1 MTLRLK
7 SWFYLDMVLAMAV
20 LHRTYTCI
28 FLNSRLLLL
37 SMLMLTPS
45 TSLAEDTPFAAEEVF
60 LEVFIN
66 DLRKDTVLL
75 LRNEDR
81 LFAGAQDLQRWRLRL
96 PNTNPLTFYGE
107 DFYALDALLGL
118 TYRLD
123 ESTQMLTMQVP
134 PRLFEATF
142 LNGQE
147 IDFNE
152 PSAPSPGGFINY
164 SLFANHAEGLTNT
177 SGSLD
182 LNRFGSWGSARTR
195 ILGSDL
201 NEQASV
207 IRLESTWTRD
217 KPMEL
222 TRLRFGDAI
231 SGASSWG
238 GVVRFGGVQWATD
251 FSLQPGFMTS
261 PRPKISGE
269 SSLPSTVELYVDNLL
284 RMRREVPSG
293 PFTIQDLPV
302 INGQGDAQL
311 VVRDILGRE
320 QVITK
325 PFFTSSRLLKQGLQ
339 SYSYELG
346 FVRKNFGID
355 SNNYGRLMAV
365 GTHRL
370 GYTEKFTGEVHGEL
384 LGSQQSVGLGGV
396 LLSPAAGILS
406 GNLAMSNSK
415 KGVGGLLG
423 LGFQRQSGN
432 FSVGVNTQ
440 LTSQNFA
447 KLGLQSETL
456 APRHISQ
463 MVVKMATNYFGSFAV
478 NYTQQ
483 AFRDMEGYKSLSGSY
498 VREVAGLGNLS
509 ASVTRYLNA
518 EAKTVFGLNFSMNLD
533 LGKRRGANINMSA
546 KPGGNNA
553 NLQLNRRLPAGSG
566 VGYRLVS
573 GLSDTDRR
581 EAEVSLQNG
590 VGNYSLAA
598 GQSQG
603 QTAFRGSASGGVA
616 FLGGSSF
623 FSRRI
628 TDSFAVVQVP
638 GYAGV
643 GIYANNQLS
652 TRTDSKGNALLTGL
666 RSYQK
671 NLVRIEQS
679 NIPLDAQIDT
689 LQLDAVPYFRGGL
702 VLKFP
707 VKRSRGALLTVV
719 LENGGPLPAGA
730 QVEIIGENIL
740 ENELFPT
747 GMRGEVYLTGL
758 AMNNRLRVTWRE
770 QSCEFAL
777 PFPETTDPLP
787 HLETYICVGVEP

>member
-1 MTLRLK
+1 
-7 SWFYLDMVLAMAV
+7 MAV

-28 FLNSRLLLL
+28 LIYIRLLLV
-37 SMLMLTPS
+37 SMLMLNPS
-45 TSLAEDTPFAAEEVF
+45 ISLAEGTPFDIEEVF
-60 LEVFIN
+60 LDVFIN
-66 DLRKDTVLL
+66 DQRKDTVLL
-75 LRNEDR
+75 LRNEGR
-81 LFAGAQDLQRWRLRL
+81 LFAGVKDLQLWRLRL
-96 PNTNPLTFYGE
+96 PDINPLTFYGD
-107 DFYALDALLGL
+107 DFYALGALRGL
-118 TYRLD
+118 TFKLD
-123 ESTQMLTMQVP
+123 ESTQSLAMQVP
-134 PRLFEATF
+134 PRLFEATL

-147 IDFNE
+147 IDF
-152 PSAPSPGGFINY
+152 SAPSPASPGGFINY
-164 SLFANHAEGLTNT
+164 SLSANHAEGLTNST
-177 SGSLD
+177 GSLD
-182 LNRFGSWGSARTR
+182 LSGFGSWGSAQTR
-195 ILGSDL
+195 ILGLDL
-201 NEQASV
+201 NNQARA

-217 KPMEL
+217 KPMDL

-238 GVVRFGGVQWATD
+238 GAVRFGGVQWVTD

-261 PRPKISGE
+261 PRPEISGE
-269 SSLPSTVELYVDNLL
+269 SALPSTVELYVDNLL

-346 FVRKNFGID
+346 FVRRNFGID

-370 GYTEKFTGEVHGEL
+370 GFTEKFTGEVHGEL
-384 LGSQQSVGLGGV
+384 LGNQQSVGLGGV

-406 GNLAMSNSK
+406 GTLAMSNSK

-423 LGFQRQSGN
+423 LGFQHQSGN
-432 FSVGVNTQ
+432 FSVGMNTQ

-447 KLGLQSETL
+447 KLGLQSEKL

-463 MVVKMATNYFGSFAV
+463 MVVKMGANGFGSFAV

-483 AFRDMEGYKSLSGSY
+483 AFRDMEDYKSVSGSY
-498 VREVAGLGNLS
+498 FREVAGIGNLS
-509 ASVTRYLNA
+509 ASVIRYLNG

-533 LGKRRGANINMSA
+533 LGKRRSANINVSA
-546 KPGGNNA
+546 KPGRNNA

-573 GLSDTDRR
+573 GLGDTDRR
-581 EAEVSLQNG
+581 EAEVSLQNR
-590 VGNYSLAA
+590 VGSYSLAA

-628 TDSFAVVQVP
+628 TDSFALVQVP
-638 GYAGV
+638 GYADV
-643 GIYANNQLS
+643 GIYADNQLS
-652 TRTDSKGNALLTGL
+652 TRTDGKGNALLTGL

-679 NIPLDAQIDT
+679 DIPLDAQIDT
-689 LQLDAVPYFRGGL
+689 LQLDAVPYFRSGL

-719 LENGGPLPAGA
+719 LKNGEPLPAGA
-730 QVEIIGENIL
+730 QVQIIGDNIL

-758 AMNNRLRVTWRE
+758 EADNQLRVIWRE
-770 QSCEFAL
+770 QSCEFAM

-787 HLETYICVGVEP
+787 HLGTYICAGVEP

>member
-1 MTLRLK
+1 
-7 SWFYLDMVLAMAV
+7 MAV
-20 LHRTYTCI
+20 LHRSYTCI
-28 FLNSRLLLL
+28 FINLRLILV
-37 SMLMLTPS
+37 SILMLNPS
-45 TSLAEDTPFAAEEVF
+45 TSLAEGTSFDIEEVF
-60 LEVFIN
+60 LNVFIN
-66 DLRKDTVLL
+66 DQHKDIVLL
-75 LRNEDR
+75 LRKEGR
-81 LFAGAQDLQRWRLRL
+81 LFAVAQDLRRWRLHL

-107 DFYALDALLGL
+107 DFYALDALRGL
-118 TYRLD
+118 TFKLD
-123 ESTQMLTMQVP
+123 ESTQSLAMQVP
-134 PRLFEATF
+134 PRLFETTL

-147 IDFNE
+147 IDFSA
-152 PSAPSPGGFINY
+152 PSAASPGGFINY
-164 SLFANHAEGLTNT
+164 SLLANHAEGITNST
-177 SGSLD
+177 GSLD
-182 LNRFGSWGSARTR
+182 LSGFGSWGSAQTR
-195 ILGSDL
+195 ILGLDL
-201 NEQASV
+201 NNEARA

-238 GVVRFGGVQWATD
+238 GAVRFGGVQWATD
-251 FSLQPGFMTS
+251 FSLQPGFMAS
-261 PRPKISGE
+261 PRPEISGE

-320 QVITK
+320 QVITQ

-346 FVRKNFGID
+346 FVRRDFGID

-370 GYTEKFTGEVHGEL
+370 GFTEKFTGEVHGEL
-384 LGSQQSVGLGGV
+384 LGNQQSVGLAGV
-396 LLSPAAGILS
+396 FLSPLMGILS
-406 GNLAMSNSK
+406 GSLAMSNSK

-423 LGFQRQSGN
+423 FGFQHQSGN
-432 FSVGVNTQ
+432 FSVGGNTQ
-440 LTSQNFA
+440 LTSRNFA
-447 KLGLQSETL
+447 KLGMQSEKL
-456 APRHISQ
+456 APQHISQ
-463 MVVKMATNYFGSFAV
+463 MVVKMPTNDFGSFAV

-483 AFRDMEGYKSLSGSY
+483 ALRDLEEQKSVSASY
-498 VREVAGLGNLS
+498 VSEVAGIGNLS
-509 ASVTRYLNA
+509 ASLTRYLSG

-533 LGKRRGANINMSA
+533 LGKRRNANINVSA
-546 KPGGNNA
+546 KPGRNNA
-553 NLQLNRRLPAGSG
+553 NLQLNRKSPAGGG

-573 GLSDTDRR
+573 GLGDTDRR

-603 QTAFRGSASGGVA
+603 QTAFRGSATGGVA

-628 TDSFAVVQVP
+628 TDSFALVQVP
-638 GYAGV
+638 GYADV
-643 GIYANNQLS
+643 GIYADNRLS

-671 NLVRIEQS
+671 NPVRIEQS
-679 NIPLDAQIDT
+679 DIPLDAQIDT
-689 LQLDAVPYFRGGL
+689 LQLDAVPYFRSGL

-707 VKRSRGALLTVV
+707 VKRSRGALLSVV
-719 LENGGPLPAGA
+719 LENGEPLPAGA
-730 QVEIIGENIL
+730 QVVIIDKNIL

-747 GMRGEVYLTGL
+747 GMGGEVYLTGL
-758 AMNNRLRVTWRE
+758 EAENQLRVIWRE
-770 QSCEFAL
+770 QICEFAL
-777 PFPETTDPLP
+777 TFPETTEPLP
-787 HLETYICVGVEP
+787 HLGTYICVGVEP

>member
-1 MTLRLK
+1 M
-7 SWFYLDMVLAMAV
+7 
-20 LHRTYTCI
+20 
-28 FLNSRLLLL
+28 LN
-37 SMLMLTPS
+37 PS
-45 TSLAEDTPFAAEEVF
+45 TSLAEGTSFDIEEVF
-60 LEVFIN
+60 LNVFIN
-66 DLRKDTVLL
+66 DQHKDTVLL
-75 LRNEDR
+75 LRNEGR
-81 LFAGAQDLQRWRLRL
+81 LFAVAQDLRRWRLHL

-107 DFYALDALLGL
+107 DFYALDALRGL
-118 TYRLD
+118 TFKLD
-123 ESTQMLTMQVP
+123 ESTQSLAMQVP
-134 PRLFEATF
+134 PRLFETTL

-147 IDFNE
+147 IDFSA
-152 PSAPSPGGFINY
+152 PSAASPGGFINY
-164 SLFANHAEGLTNT
+164 SLLANHAEGLTNST
-177 SGSLD
+177 GSLD
-182 LNRFGSWGSARTR
+182 LSGFGSWGSAQTR
-195 ILGSDL
+195 ILGLDL
-201 NEQASV
+201 NNEARA

-238 GVVRFGGVQWATD
+238 GAVRFGGVQWATD
-251 FSLQPGFMTS
+251 FSLQPGFMAS
-261 PRPKISGE
+261 PRPEISGE

-320 QVITK
+320 QVITQ

-346 FVRKNFGID
+346 FVRRDFGID

-370 GYTEKFTGEVHGEL
+370 GFTEKFTGEVHGEL
-384 LGSQQSVGLGGV
+384 LGNQQSVGLAGV
-396 LLSPAAGILS
+396 FLSPLMGILS
-406 GNLAMSNSK
+406 GSLAMSNSK

-423 LGFQRQSGN
+423 FGFQHQSGN

-440 LTSQNFA
+440 LTSRNFA
-447 KLGLQSETL
+447 KLGMQSEKL
-456 APRHISQ
+456 APQHISQ
-463 MVVKMATNYFGSFAV
+463 MVVKMPTNDFGSFAV

-483 AFRDMEGYKSLSGSY
+483 ALRDLEEQKSVSASY
-498 VREVAGLGNLS
+498 VSEVAGIGNLS
-509 ASVTRYLNA
+509 ASLTRYLSG

-533 LGKRRGANINMSA
+533 LGKRRNANINVSA
-546 KPGGNNA
+546 KPGRNNA
-553 NLQLNRRLPAGSG
+553 NLQLNRKSPAGGG

-573 GLSDTDRR
+573 GLGDTDRR

-603 QTAFRGSASGGVA
+603 QTAFRGSATGGVA

-628 TDSFAVVQVP
+628 TDSFALVQVP
-638 GYAGV
+638 GYADV
-643 GIYANNQLS
+643 GIYADNRLS

-671 NLVRIEQS
+671 NPVRIEQS
-679 NIPLDAQIDT
+679 DIPLDAQIDT
-689 LQLDAVPYFRGGL
+689 LQLDAVPYFRSGL

-707 VKRSRGALLTVV
+707 VKRSRGALLSVV
-719 LENGGPLPAGA
+719 LENGEPLPAGA
-730 QVEIIGENIL
+730 QVVIIDKNIL

-747 GMRGEVYLTGL
+747 GMGGEVYLTGL
-758 AMNNRLRVTWRE
+758 EAENQLRVIWRE
-770 QSCEFAL
+770 QICEFAL
-777 PFPETTDPLP
+777 TFPETTDPLP
-787 HLETYICVGVEP
+787 HLGTYICIGVEP

>member
-1 MTLRLK
+1 
-7 SWFYLDMVLAMAV
+7 
-20 LHRTYTCI
+20 
-28 FLNSRLLLL
+28 
-37 SMLMLTPS
+37 
-45 TSLAEDTPFAAEEVF
+45 
-60 LEVFIN
+60 
-66 DLRKDTVLL
+66 
-75 LRNEDR
+75 
-81 LFAGAQDLQRWRLRL
+81 
-96 PNTNPLTFYGE
+96 
-107 DFYALDALLGL
+107 
-118 TYRLD
+118 
-123 ESTQMLTMQVP
+123 
-134 PRLFEATF
+134 
-142 LNGQE
+142 
-147 IDFNE
+147 
-152 PSAPSPGGFINY
+152 
-164 SLFANHAEGLTNT
+164 
-177 SGSLD
+177 
-182 LNRFGSWGSARTR
+182 
-195 ILGSDL
+195 
-201 NEQASV
+201 
-207 IRLESTWTRD
+207 
-217 KPMEL
+217 
-222 TRLRFGDAI
+222 
-231 SGASSWG
+231 
-238 GVVRFGGVQWATD
+238 
-251 FSLQPGFMTS
+251 MTS

-456 APRHISQ
+456 APRHINQ

-533 LGKRRGANINMSA
+533 LGKRRGANINISA

-643 GIYANNQLS
+643 GIYADNQLS

-689 LQLDAVPYFRGGL
+689 LQLDAVPYFRSGL

-719 LENGGPLPAGA
+719 LENGELLPAGA
-730 QVEIIGENIL
+730 QVEIINENIL
-740 ENELFPT
+740 ENELYPT
-747 GMRGEVYLTGL
+747 GMGGEVYLTEL
-758 AMNNRLRVTWRE
+758 ELENQLRVIWKE
-770 QSCEFAL
+770 QSCEFSL

-787 HLETYICVGVEP
+787 HLGTYICIGVEP

>member
-1 MTLRLK
+1 
-7 SWFYLDMVLAMAV
+7 MAV
-20 LHRTYTCI
+20 LHRSYTCI
-28 FLNSRLLLL
+28 FINLRLILV
-37 SMLMLTPS
+37 SILMLNPS
-45 TSLAEDTPFAAEEVF
+45 TSLAEGTSFDIEEVF
-60 LEVFIN
+60 LNVFIN
-66 DLRKDTVLL
+66 DQHKDIVLL
-75 LRNEDR
+75 LRKEGR
-81 LFAGAQDLQRWRLRL
+81 LFAVAQDLRRWRLHL

-107 DFYALDALLGL
+107 DFYALDALRGL
-118 TYRLD
+118 TFKLD
-123 ESTQMLTMQVP
+123 ESTQSLAMQVP
-134 PRLFEATF
+134 PRLFETTL

-147 IDFNE
+147 IDFSA
-152 PSAPSPGGFINY
+152 PSAASPGGFINY
-164 SLFANHAEGLTNT
+164 SLLANHAEGLTNST
-177 SGSLD
+177 GSLD
-182 LNRFGSWGSARTR
+182 LSGFGSWGSAQTR
-195 ILGSDL
+195 ILGLDL
-201 NEQASV
+201 NNEARA

-238 GVVRFGGVQWATD
+238 GAVRFGGVQWATD
-251 FSLQPGFMTS
+251 FSLQPGFMAS
-261 PRPKISGE
+261 PRPEISGE

-320 QVITK
+320 QVITQ

-346 FVRKNFGID
+346 FVRRDFGID

-370 GYTEKFTGEVHGEL
+370 GFTEKFTGEVHGEL
-384 LGSQQSVGLGGV
+384 LGNQQSVGLAGV
-396 LLSPAAGILS
+396 FLSPLMGILS
-406 GNLAMSNSK
+406 GSLAMSNSK

-423 LGFQRQSGN
+423 FGFQHQSGN

-440 LTSQNFA
+440 LTSRNFA
-447 KLGLQSETL
+447 KLGMQSEKL
-456 APRHISQ
+456 APQHISQ
-463 MVVKMATNYFGSFAV
+463 MVVKMPTNDFGSFAV

-483 AFRDMEGYKSLSGSY
+483 ALRDLEEQKSVSASY
-498 VREVAGLGNLS
+498 VSEVAGIGNLS
-509 ASVTRYLNA
+509 ASLTRYLSG

-533 LGKRRGANINMSA
+533 LGKRRNANINVSA
-546 KPGGNNA
+546 KPGRNNA
-553 NLQLNRRLPAGSG
+553 NLQLNRKSPAGGG

-573 GLSDTDRR
+573 GLGDTDRR

-603 QTAFRGSASGGVA
+603 QTAFRGSATGGVA

-628 TDSFAVVQVP
+628 TDSFALVQVP
-638 GYAGV
+638 GYADV
-643 GIYANNQLS
+643 GIYADNQLS

-671 NLVRIEQS
+671 NPVRIEQS
-679 NIPLDAQIDT
+679 DIPLDAQIDT
-689 LQLDAVPYFRGGL
+689 LQLDAVPYFRSGL

-707 VKRSRGALLTVV
+707 VKRSRGALLSVV
-719 LENGGPLPAGA
+719 LENGEPLPAGA
-730 QVEIIGENIL
+730 QVVIIDKNIL

-747 GMRGEVYLTGL
+747 GMGGEVYLTGL
-758 AMNNRLRVTWRE
+758 EAENQLRVIWRE
-770 QSCEFAL
+770 QICEFAL
-777 PFPETTDPLP
+777 TFPETTEPLP
-787 HLETYICVGVEP
+787 HLGTYICVGVEP

>member
-1 MTLRLK
+1 
-7 SWFYLDMVLAMAV
+7 MAV
-20 LHRTYTCI
+20 FHRIYTCI
-28 FLNSRLLLL
+28 FINVSLLLL
-37 SMLMLTPS
+37 SILMLTPS
-45 TSLAEDTPFAAEEVF
+45 KLLAQDALLATEEFF
-60 LEVFIN
+60 LDVFIN
-66 DLRKDTVLL
+66 DQRKDTILL
-75 LRNEDR
+75 LRNEGR

-107 DFYALDALLGL
+107 DFYALDALHGL
-118 TYRLD
+118 TFKFD
-123 ESTQMLTMQVP
+123 ESSQILAMQVP

-147 IDFNE
+147 INF
-152 PSAPSPGGFINY
+152 SAPSPASSGGFINY
-164 SLFANHAEGLTNT
+164 SLSANHAEGLTNST
-177 SGSLD
+177 GSLD
-182 LNRFGSWGSARTR
+182 LSGFGSWGSAHTR
-195 ILGSDL
+195 ILGVDL
-201 NEQASV
+201 NKQARA
-207 IRLESTWTRD
+207 IRLESTLIRD
-217 KPMEL
+217 KPMKL

-238 GVVRFGGVQWATD
+238 GMVRFGGVQWANN

-261 PRPKISGE
+261 PRPGISGE
-269 SSLPSTVELYVDNLL
+269 SALPSTVELYVDNLL

-293 PFTIQDLPV
+293 PFSIQDLPV
-302 INGQGDAQL
+302 LNGQGDARL

-320 QVITK
+320 QVITQ

-339 SYSYELG
+339 DYSYELG
-346 FVRKNFGID
+346 FVRRNFGID

-370 GYTEKFTGEVHGEL
+370 GLTEKFTGEVHGEL
-384 LGSQQSVGLGGV
+384 LGNQQSVGLGGV
-396 LLSPAAGILS
+396 LLSPFAGVLS
-406 GNLAMSNSK
+406 GSLAMSHNK

-423 LGFQRQSGN
+423 FGFQRQSGK
-432 FSVGVNTQ
+432 FRVGSNTQ
-440 LTSQNFA
+440 LASQNFA
-447 KLGLQSETL
+447 KLGLQAEKL
-456 APRHISQ
+456 APRYISQ
-463 MVVKMATNYFGSFAV
+463 MTVGMATENYGSFAA

-483 AFRDMEGYKSLSGSY
+483 AFRDREENKIVSGSY
-498 VREVAGLGNLS
+498 AREVGGLGNLS
-509 ASVTRYLNA
+509 ASVTRYLSG
-518 EAKTVFGLNFSMNLD
+518 EAKTVFSLNFSMLLS
-533 LGKRRGANINMSA
+533 LGNRTTTNINMSA
-546 KPGGNNA
+546 KPGRNNA
-553 NLQLNRRLPAGSG
+553 NLQLNRKLPAGGG
-566 VGYRLVS
+566 VGYRLFS
-573 GLSDTDRR
+573 GLGDSNRR

-590 VGNYSLAA
+590 VGNYTLAA

-603 QTAFRGSASGGVA
+603 QIAFQGSASGGVA

-638 GYAGV
+638 GYADV
-643 GIYANNQLS
+643 GIYADNQLS

-671 NLVRIEQS
+671 NSVRIEQS
-679 NIPLDAQIDT
+679 DIPLDVQIDT
-689 LQLDAVPYFRGGL
+689 LQLDAVPYFRSGL

-719 LENGGPLPAGA
+719 LVNGEPLPAGA
-730 QVEIIGENIL
+730 QVQIIGDNIL

-758 AMNNRLRVTWRE
+758 EADNQLRVTWKE

-777 PFPETTDPLP
+777 PFPEITDPLP
-787 HLETYICVGVEP
+787 HLGTYICTGVEP

>member
-1 MTLRLK
+1 
-7 SWFYLDMVLAMAV
+7 
-20 LHRTYTCI
+20 
-28 FLNSRLLLL
+28 
-37 SMLMLTPS
+37 
-45 TSLAEDTPFAAEEVF
+45 
-60 LEVFIN
+60 
-66 DLRKDTVLL
+66 
-75 LRNEDR
+75 
-81 LFAGAQDLQRWRLRL
+81 
-96 PNTNPLTFYGE
+96 
-107 DFYALDALLGL
+107 
-118 TYRLD
+118 
-123 ESTQMLTMQVP
+123 
-134 PRLFEATF
+134 
-142 LNGQE
+142 
-147 IDFNE
+147 
-152 PSAPSPGGFINY
+152 
-164 SLFANHAEGLTNT
+164 
-177 SGSLD
+177 
-182 LNRFGSWGSARTR
+182 
-195 ILGSDL
+195 
-201 NEQASV
+201 
-207 IRLESTWTRD
+207 
-217 KPMEL
+217 
-222 TRLRFGDAI
+222 
-231 SGASSWG
+231 
-238 GVVRFGGVQWATD
+238 
-251 FSLQPGFMTS
+251 
-261 PRPKISGE
+261 
-269 SSLPSTVELYVDNLL
+269 
-284 RMRREVPSG
+284 
-293 PFTIQDLPV
+293 
-302 INGQGDAQL
+302 
-311 VVRDILGRE
+311 
-320 QVITK
+320 
-325 PFFTSSRLLKQGLQ
+325 
-339 SYSYELG
+339 
-346 FVRKNFGID
+346 
-355 SNNYGRLMAV
+355 
-365 GTHRL
+365 
-370 GYTEKFTGEVHGEL
+370 
-384 LGSQQSVGLGGV
+384 
-396 LLSPAAGILS
+396 
-406 GNLAMSNSK
+406 
-415 KGVGGLLG
+415 
-423 LGFQRQSGN
+423 
-432 FSVGVNTQ
+432 
-440 LTSQNFA
+440 
-447 KLGLQSETL
+447 
-456 APRHISQ
+456 

-533 LGKRRGANINMSA
+533 LGKRRGANINISA

-643 GIYANNQLS
+643 GIYADNQLS

-787 HLETYICVGVEP
+787 HLGTYICVGVEP

>member
-1 MTLRLK
+1 
-7 SWFYLDMVLAMAV
+7 MAV
-20 LHRTYTCI
+20 LHRSYTCI
-28 FLNSRLLLL
+28 FINLRLILV
-37 SMLMLTPS
+37 SILMLNPS
-45 TSLAEDTPFAAEEVF
+45 TSLAEGTSFDIEEVF
-60 LEVFIN
+60 LNVFIN
-66 DLRKDTVLL
+66 DQHKDIVLL
-75 LRNEDR
+75 LRKEGR
-81 LFAGAQDLQRWRLRL
+81 LFAVAQDLRRWRLHL

-107 DFYALDALLGL
+107 DFYALDALRGL
-118 TYRLD
+118 TFKLD
-123 ESTQMLTMQVP
+123 ESTQSLAMQVP
-134 PRLFEATF
+134 PRLFETTL

-147 IDFNE
+147 IDFSA
-152 PSAPSPGGFINY
+152 PSAASPGGFINY
-164 SLFANHAEGLTNT
+164 SLLANHAEGLTNST
-177 SGSLD
+177 GSLD
-182 LNRFGSWGSARTR
+182 LSGFGSWGSAQTR
-195 ILGSDL
+195 ILGLDL
-201 NEQASV
+201 NNEARA

-238 GVVRFGGVQWATD
+238 GAVRFGGVQWATD
-251 FSLQPGFMTS
+251 FSLQPGFMAS
-261 PRPKISGE
+261 PRPEISGE

-320 QVITK
+320 QVITQ

-346 FVRKNFGID
+346 FVRRDFGID

-370 GYTEKFTGEVHGEL
+370 GFTEKFTGEVHGEL
-384 LGSQQSVGLGGV
+384 LGNQQSVGLAGV
-396 LLSPAAGILS
+396 FLSPLMGILS
-406 GNLAMSNSK
+406 GSLAMSNSK

-423 LGFQRQSGN
+423 FGFQHQSGN

-440 LTSQNFA
+440 LTSRNFA
-447 KLGLQSETL
+447 KLGMQSEKL
-456 APRHISQ
+456 APQHISQ
-463 MVVKMATNYFGSFAV
+463 MVVKMPTNDFGSFAV

-483 AFRDMEGYKSLSGSY
+483 ALRDLEEQKSVSASY
-498 VREVAGLGNLS
+498 VSEVAGIGNLS
-509 ASVTRYLNA
+509 ASLTRYLSG

-533 LGKRRGANINMSA
+533 LGKRRNANINVSA
-546 KPGGNNA
+546 KPGRNNA
-553 NLQLNRRLPAGSG
+553 NLQLNRKSPAGGG

-573 GLSDTDRR
+573 GLGDTDRR

-603 QTAFRGSASGGVA
+603 QTAFRGSATGGVA

-628 TDSFAVVQVP
+628 TDSFALVQVP
-638 GYAGV
+638 GYADV
-643 GIYANNQLS
+643 GIYADNRLS

-671 NLVRIEQS
+671 NPVRIEQS
-679 NIPLDAQIDT
+679 DIPLDAQIDT
-689 LQLDAVPYFRGGL
+689 LQLDAVPYFRSGL

-707 VKRSRGALLTVV
+707 VKRSRGALLSVV
-719 LENGGPLPAGA
+719 LENGEPLPAGA
-730 QVEIIGENIL
+730 QVVIIDKNIL

-747 GMRGEVYLTGL
+747 GMGGEVYLTGL
-758 AMNNRLRVTWRE
+758 EAENQLRVIWRE
-770 QSCEFAL
+770 QICEFAL
-777 PFPETTDPLP
+777 TFPETTEPLP
-787 HLETYICVGVEP
+787 HLGTYICVGVEP

>member
-1 MTLRLK
+1 M
-7 SWFYLDMVLAMAV
+7 
-20 LHRTYTCI
+20 
-28 FLNSRLLLL
+28 LN
-37 SMLMLTPS
+37 PS
-45 TSLAEDTPFAAEEVF
+45 TSLAEGTSFDIEEVF
-60 LEVFIN
+60 LNVFIN
-66 DLRKDTVLL
+66 DQHKDTVLL
-75 LRNEDR
+75 LRNEGR
-81 LFAGAQDLQRWRLRL
+81 LFAVAQDLRRWRLHL

-107 DFYALDALLGL
+107 DFYALDALRGL
-118 TYRLD
+118 TFKLD
-123 ESTQMLTMQVP
+123 ESTQSLAMQVP
-134 PRLFEATF
+134 PRLFETTL

-147 IDFNE
+147 IDFSA
-152 PSAPSPGGFINY
+152 PSAASPGGFINY
-164 SLFANHAEGLTNT
+164 SLLANHAEGLTNST
-177 SGSLD
+177 GSLD
-182 LNRFGSWGSARTR
+182 LSGFGSWGSAQTR
-195 ILGSDL
+195 ILGLDL
-201 NEQASV
+201 NNEARA

-238 GVVRFGGVQWATD
+238 GAVRFGGVQWATD
-251 FSLQPGFMTS
+251 FSLQPGFMAS
-261 PRPKISGE
+261 PRPEISGE

-320 QVITK
+320 QVITQ

-346 FVRKNFGID
+346 FVRRDFGID

-370 GYTEKFTGEVHGEL
+370 GFTEKFTGEVHGEL
-384 LGSQQSVGLGGV
+384 LGNQQSVGLAGV
-396 LLSPAAGILS
+396 FLSPLMGILS
-406 GNLAMSNSK
+406 GSLAMSNSK

-423 LGFQRQSGN
+423 FGFQHQSGN

-440 LTSQNFA
+440 LTSRNFA
-447 KLGLQSETL
+447 KLGMQSEKL
-456 APRHISQ
+456 APQHISQ
-463 MVVKMATNYFGSFAV
+463 MVVKMATNDFGSFAV

-483 AFRDMEGYKSLSGSY
+483 ALRDLEEQKSVSASY
-498 VREVAGLGNLS
+498 VSEVAGIGNLS
-509 ASVTRYLNA
+509 ASLTRYLSG

-533 LGKRRGANINMSA
+533 LGKRRNANINVSA
-546 KPGGNNA
+546 KPGRNNA
-553 NLQLNRRLPAGSG
+553 NLQLNRKSPAGGG

-573 GLSDTDRR
+573 GLGDTDRR

-603 QTAFRGSASGGVA
+603 QTAFRGSATGGVA

-628 TDSFAVVQVP
+628 TDSFALVQVP
-638 GYAGV
+638 GYADV
-643 GIYANNQLS
+643 GIYADNRLS

-671 NLVRIEQS
+671 NPVRIEQS
-679 NIPLDAQIDT
+679 DIPLDAQIDT
-689 LQLDAVPYFRGGL
+689 LQLDAVPYFRSGL

-707 VKRSRGALLTVV
+707 VKRSRGALLSVV
-719 LENGGPLPAGA
+719 LENGEPLPAGA
-730 QVEIIGENIL
+730 QVVIIDKNIL

-747 GMRGEVYLTGL
+747 GMGGEVYLTGL
-758 AMNNRLRVTWRE
+758 EAENQLRVIWRE
-770 QSCEFAL
+770 QICEFAL
-777 PFPETTDPLP
+777 TFPETTEPLP
-787 HLETYICVGVEP
+787 HLGTYICVGVEP

>member
-1 MTLRLK
+1 
-7 SWFYLDMVLAMAV
+7 MAV
-20 LHRTYTCI
+20 LHRSYTCI
-28 FLNSRLLLL
+28 FINLRLILV
-37 SMLMLTPS
+37 SILMLNPS
-45 TSLAEDTPFAAEEVF
+45 TSLAEGTSFDIEEVF
-60 LEVFIN
+60 LNVFIN
-66 DLRKDTVLL
+66 DQHKDIVLL
-75 LRNEDR
+75 LRKEGR
-81 LFAGAQDLQRWRLRL
+81 LFAVAQDLRRWRLHL

-107 DFYALDALLGL
+107 DFYALDALRGL
-118 TYRLD
+118 TFKLD
-123 ESTQMLTMQVP
+123 ESTQSLAMQVP
-134 PRLFEATF
+134 PRLFETTL

-147 IDFNE
+147 IDFSA
-152 PSAPSPGGFINY
+152 PSAASPGGFINY
-164 SLFANHAEGLTNT
+164 SLLANHAEGLTNST
-177 SGSLD
+177 GSLD
-182 LNRFGSWGSARTR
+182 LSGFGSWGSAQTR
-195 ILGSDL
+195 ILGLDL
-201 NEQASV
+201 NNEARA

-238 GVVRFGGVQWATD
+238 GAVRFGGVQWATD
-251 FSLQPGFMTS
+251 FSLQPGFMAS
-261 PRPKISGE
+261 PRPEISGE

-320 QVITK
+320 QVITQ

-346 FVRKNFGID
+346 FVRRNFGID

-370 GYTEKFTGEVHGEL
+370 GFTEKFTGEVHGEL
-384 LGSQQSVGLGGV
+384 LGNQQSVGLAGV
-396 LLSPAAGILS
+396 FLSPLMGILS
-406 GNLAMSNSK
+406 GSLAMSNSK

-423 LGFQRQSGN
+423 FGFQHQSGN

-440 LTSQNFA
+440 LTSRNFA
-447 KLGLQSETL
+447 KLGMQSEKL
-456 APRHISQ
+456 APQHISQ
-463 MVVKMATNYFGSFAV
+463 MVVKMPTNDFGSFAV

-483 AFRDMEGYKSLSGSY
+483 ALRDLEEQKSVSASY
-498 VREVAGLGNLS
+498 VSEVAGIGNLS
-509 ASVTRYLNA
+509 ASLTRYLSG

-533 LGKRRGANINMSA
+533 LGKRRNANINVSA
-546 KPGGNNA
+546 KPGRNNA
-553 NLQLNRRLPAGSG
+553 NLQLNRKSPAGGG

-573 GLSDTDRR
+573 GLGDTDRR

-590 VGNYSLAA
+590 FGNYSLAA

-628 TDSFAVVQVP
+628 TDSFALVQVP
-638 GYAGV
+638 GYADV
-643 GIYANNQLS
+643 GIYADNRLS

-671 NLVRIEQS
+671 NPVRIEQS
-679 NIPLDAQIDT
+679 DIPLDAQIDT
-689 LQLDAVPYFRGGL
+689 LQLDAVPYFRSGL

-707 VKRSRGALLTVV
+707 VKRSRGALLSVV
-719 LENGGPLPAGA
+719 LENGEPLPAGA
-730 QVEIIGENIL
+730 QVVIIDKNIL

-747 GMRGEVYLTGL
+747 GMGGEVYLTGL
-758 AMNNRLRVTWRE
+758 EAENQLRVIWRE
-770 QSCEFAL
+770 QICEFAL
-777 PFPETTDPLP
+777 TFPETTEPLP
-787 HLETYICVGVEP
+787 HLGTYICVGVEP

>member
-1 MTLRLK
+1 
-7 SWFYLDMVLAMAV
+7 MAV
-20 LHRTYTCI
+20 LHKTYTCI
-28 FLNSRLLLL
+28 LINIRLLLV
-37 SMLMLTPS
+37 SMLMLNPS
-45 TSLAEDTPFAAEEVF
+45 ISLAEGTPFDIEEVF
-60 LEVFIN
+60 LDVFIN
-66 DLRKDTVLL
+66 DQRKDTVLL
-75 LRNEDR
+75 LRNEGR
-81 LFAGAQDLQRWRLRL
+81 LFAGVKDLQLWRLRL
-96 PNTNPLTFYGE
+96 PDINPLTFYGD
-107 DFYALDALLGL
+107 DFYALDALRGL
-118 TYRLD
+118 TFKLD
-123 ESTQMLTMQVP
+123 ESTQSLAMQVP
-134 PRLFEATF
+134 PRLFEATL

-147 IDFNE
+147 IDF
-152 PSAPSPGGFINY
+152 SAPSPASPGGFINY
-164 SLFANHAEGLTNT
+164 SLSANHAEGLTNST
-177 SGSLD
+177 GSLD
-182 LNRFGSWGSARTR
+182 LSGFGSWGSAQTR
-195 ILGSDL
+195 ILGLDL
-201 NEQASV
+201 NNQARA

-238 GVVRFGGVQWATD
+238 GVVRFGGIQWVTD

-261 PRPKISGE
+261 PRPEISGE
-269 SSLPSTVELYVDNLL
+269 SALPSTVELYVDNLL

-346 FVRKNFGID
+346 FVRRNFGID

-370 GYTEKFTGEVHGEL
+370 GFTEKFTGEVHGEL
-384 LGSQQSVGLGGV
+384 LGNQQSVGLGGV

-406 GNLAMSNSK
+406 GTLAMSNSK

-423 LGFQRQSGN
+423 LGFQHHSGN
-432 FSVGVNTQ
+432 FSVGMNTQ

-447 KLGLQSETL
+447 KLGLQSEKL

-463 MVVKMATNYFGSFAV
+463 MVVKMGANGFGSFAV

-483 AFRDMEGYKSLSGSY
+483 AFRDMEDYKSVSGSY
-498 VREVAGLGNLS
+498 VREVVGIGNLS
-509 ASVTRYLNA
+509 ASVIRYLSG

-533 LGKRRGANINMSA
+533 LGKRRSANINVSA
-546 KPGGNNA
+546 KPGRNNA
-553 NLQLNRRLPAGSG
+553 NLQLNRRFPAGSG

-573 GLSDTDRR
+573 GLGDTDRR
-581 EAEVSLQNG
+581 EAEVSLQNR
-590 VGNYSLAA
+590 VGSYSLAA

-628 TDSFAVVQVP
+628 TDSFALVQVP
-638 GYAGV
+638 GYADV
-643 GIYANNQLS
+643 GIYVDNQLS

-679 NIPLDAQIDT
+679 DIPLDAQIDT
-689 LQLDAVPYFRGGL
+689 LQLDAVPYFRSGL

-719 LENGGPLPAGA
+719 LVNGEPLPAGA
-730 QVEIIGENIL
+730 QVQIIGDNIL

-758 AMNNRLRVTWRE
+758 ETDNQLRVTWKE

-787 HLETYICVGVEP
+787 HLGTYICVGVEP

>member
-1 MTLRLK
+1 
-7 SWFYLDMVLAMAV
+7 MAV
-20 LHRTYTCI
+20 LHKTYTCI
-28 FLNSRLLLL
+28 LINIRLLLV
-37 SMLMLTPS
+37 SMLMLNPS
-45 TSLAEDTPFAAEEVF
+45 ISLAEGTPFDIEEVF
-60 LEVFIN
+60 LDVFIN
-66 DLRKDTVLL
+66 DQRKDTVLL
-75 LRNEDR
+75 LRNEGR
-81 LFAGAQDLQRWRLRL
+81 LFAGAKDLQLWRLRL
-96 PNTNPLTFYGE
+96 PDINPLTFYGD
-107 DFYALDALLGL
+107 DFYALDALRGL
-118 TYRLD
+118 RFKLD
-123 ESTQMLTMQVP
+123 ESTQSLAMQVP
-134 PRLFEATF
+134 PRLFEATL

-147 IDFNE
+147 IDF
-152 PSAPSPGGFINY
+152 SAPSPASPGGFINY
-164 SLFANHAEGLTNT
+164 SLSANHAEGLTNST
-177 SGSLD
+177 GSLD
-182 LNRFGSWGSARTR
+182 LSGFGSWGSAQTR
-195 ILGSDL
+195 ILGLDL
-201 NEQASV
+201 NNQARA

-238 GVVRFGGVQWATD
+238 GVVRFGGIQWVTD

-261 PRPKISGE
+261 PRPEISGE
-269 SSLPSTVELYVDNLL
+269 SALPSTVELYVDNLL

-346 FVRKNFGID
+346 FVRRNFGID

-370 GYTEKFTGEVHGEL
+370 GFTEKFTGEVHGEL
-384 LGSQQSVGLGGV
+384 LGNQQSVGLGGV

-406 GNLAMSNSK
+406 GTLAMSNSK

-423 LGFQRQSGN
+423 LGFQHQSGN
-432 FSVGVNTQ
+432 FSVGMNTQ

-447 KLGLQSETL
+447 KLGLQSEKL

-463 MVVKMATNYFGSFAV
+463 MVVKMGTNDFGSFAV

-483 AFRDMEGYKSLSGSY
+483 AFRDMEDYKSVSGSY
-498 VREVAGLGNLS
+498 FREVAGIGNLS
-509 ASVTRYLNA
+509 AFVIRYLNG

-533 LGKRRGANINMSA
+533 LGKRRSANINVSA
-546 KPGGNNA
+546 KPGRNNA

-573 GLSDTDRR
+573 GLGDTDRR
-581 EAEVSLQNG
+581 EAEVSLQNR
-590 VGNYSLAA
+590 VGSYSLAA

-628 TDSFAVVQVP
+628 TDSFALVQVP
-638 GYAGV
+638 GYADV
-643 GIYANNQLS
+643 GIYADNQLS
-652 TRTDSKGNALLTGL
+652 TRTDGKGNALLTGL

-679 NIPLDAQIDT
+679 DIPLDAQIDT
-689 LQLDAVPYFRGGL
+689 LQLDAVPYFRSGL

-719 LENGGPLPAGA
+719 LENGEPLPAGA
-730 QVEIIGENIL
+730 QVQIIGDNIL

-758 AMNNRLRVTWRE
+758 ETDNQLRVTWKE

-787 HLETYICVGVEP
+787 HLGTYICVGVEP

>member
-1 MTLRLK
+1 
-7 SWFYLDMVLAMAV
+7 MAV
-20 LHRTYTCI
+20 LHRSYTCI
-28 FLNSRLLLL
+28 FINLRLILV
-37 SMLMLTPS
+37 SILMLNPS
-45 TSLAEDTPFAAEEVF
+45 TSLAEGTSFDIEEVF
-60 LEVFIN
+60 LNVFIN
-66 DLRKDTVLL
+66 DQHKDIVLL
-75 LRNEDR
+75 LRKEGR
-81 LFAGAQDLQRWRLRL
+81 LFAVAQDLRRWRLHL

-107 DFYALDALLGL
+107 DFYALDALRGL
-118 TYRLD
+118 TFKLD
-123 ESTQMLTMQVP
+123 ESTQSLAMQVP
-134 PRLFEATF
+134 PRLFETTL

-147 IDFNE
+147 IDFSA
-152 PSAPSPGGFINY
+152 PSAASPGGFINY
-164 SLFANHAEGLTNT
+164 SLLANHAEGLTNST
-177 SGSLD
+177 GSLD
-182 LNRFGSWGSARTR
+182 LSGFGSWGSAQTR
-195 ILGSDL
+195 ILGLDL
-201 NEQASV
+201 NNEARA

-238 GVVRFGGVQWATD
+238 GAVRFGGVQWATD
-251 FSLQPGFMTS
+251 FSLQPGFMAS
-261 PRPKISGE
+261 PRPEISGE

-320 QVITK
+320 QVITQ

-346 FVRKNFGID
+346 FVRRDFGID

-370 GYTEKFTGEVHGEL
+370 GFTEKFTGEVHGEL
-384 LGSQQSVGLGGV
+384 LGNQQSVGLAGV
-396 LLSPAAGILS
+396 FLSPLMGILS
-406 GNLAMSNSK
+406 GSLAMSNSK

-423 LGFQRQSGN
+423 FGFQHQSGN

-440 LTSQNFA
+440 LTSRNFA
-447 KLGLQSETL
+447 KLGMQSEKL
-456 APRHISQ
+456 APQHISQ
-463 MVVKMATNYFGSFAV
+463 MVVKMPTNDFGSFAV

-483 AFRDMEGYKSLSGSY
+483 ALRDLEEQKSVSASY
-498 VREVAGLGNLS
+498 VSEVAGIGNLS
-509 ASVTRYLNA
+509 ASLTRYLSG

-533 LGKRRGANINMSA
+533 LGKRRNANINVSA
-546 KPGGNNA
+546 KPGRNNA
-553 NLQLNRRLPAGSG
+553 NLQLNRKSPAGGG

-573 GLSDTDRR
+573 GLGDTDRR

-603 QTAFRGSASGGVA
+603 QTAFRGSATGGVA

-628 TDSFAVVQVP
+628 TDSFALVQVP
-638 GYAGV
+638 GYADV
-643 GIYANNQLS
+643 GIYADNRLS

-671 NLVRIEQS
+671 NPVRIEQS
-679 NIPLDAQIDT
+679 DIPLDAQIDT
-689 LQLDAVPYFRGGL
+689 LQLDAVPYFRSGL

-707 VKRSRGALLTVV
+707 VKRSRGALLSVV
-719 LENGGPLPAGA
+719 LENGEPLPAGA
-730 QVEIIGENIL
+730 QVVIIDKNIL

-747 GMRGEVYLTGL
+747 GMGGEVYLTGL
-758 AMNNRLRVTWRE
+758 EAKNQLRVTWKG

-777 PFPETTDPLP
+777 PFPDTTDPLP
-787 HLETYICVGVEP
+787 HLGTYICIGVEP

>member
-1 MTLRLK
+1 M
-7 SWFYLDMVLAMAV
+7 
-20 LHRTYTCI
+20 
-28 FLNSRLLLL
+28 LN
-37 SMLMLTPS
+37 PS
-45 TSLAEDTPFAAEEVF
+45 TSLAEGTSFDIEEVF
-60 LEVFIN
+60 LNVFIN
-66 DLRKDTVLL
+66 DQHKDIVLL
-75 LRNEDR
+75 LRKEGR
-81 LFAGAQDLQRWRLRL
+81 LFAVAQDLRRWRLHL

-107 DFYALDALLGL
+107 DFYALDALRGL
-118 TYRLD
+118 TFKLD
-123 ESTQMLTMQVP
+123 ESTQSLAMQVP
-134 PRLFEATF
+134 PRLFETTL

-147 IDFNE
+147 IDFSA
-152 PSAPSPGGFINY
+152 PSAASPGGFINY
-164 SLFANHAEGLTNT
+164 SLLANHAEGLTNST
-177 SGSLD
+177 GSLD
-182 LNRFGSWGSARTR
+182 LSGFGSWGSAQTR
-195 ILGSDL
+195 ILGLDL
-201 NEQASV
+201 NNEARA

-238 GVVRFGGVQWATD
+238 GAVRFGGVQWATD
-251 FSLQPGFMTS
+251 FSLQPGFMAS
-261 PRPKISGE
+261 PRPEISGE

-320 QVITK
+320 QVITQ

-346 FVRKNFGID
+346 FVRRDFGID

-370 GYTEKFTGEVHGEL
+370 GFTEKFTGEVHGEL
-384 LGSQQSVGLGGV
+384 LGNQQSVGLAGV
-396 LLSPAAGILS
+396 FLSPLMGILS
-406 GNLAMSNSK
+406 GSLAMSNSK

-423 LGFQRQSGN
+423 FGFQHQSGN

-440 LTSQNFA
+440 LTSRNFA
-447 KLGLQSETL
+447 KLGMQSEKL
-456 APRHISQ
+456 APQHISQ
-463 MVVKMATNYFGSFAV
+463 MVVKMPTNDFGSFAV

-483 AFRDMEGYKSLSGSY
+483 ALRDLEEQKSVSASY
-498 VREVAGLGNLS
+498 VSEVAGIGNLS
-509 ASVTRYLNA
+509 ASLTRYLSG

-533 LGKRRGANINMSA
+533 LGKRRNANINVSA
-546 KPGGNNA
+546 KPGRNNA
-553 NLQLNRRLPAGSG
+553 NLQLNRKSPAGGG

-573 GLSDTDRR
+573 GLGDTDRR

-603 QTAFRGSASGGVA
+603 QTAFRGSATGGVA

-628 TDSFAVVQVP
+628 TDSFALVQVP
-638 GYAGV
+638 GYADV
-643 GIYANNQLS
+643 GIYADNRLS

-671 NLVRIEQS
+671 NPVRIEQS
-679 NIPLDAQIDT
+679 DIPLDAQIDT
-689 LQLDAVPYFRGGL
+689 LQLDAVPYFRSGL

-707 VKRSRGALLTVV
+707 VKRSRGALLSVV
-719 LENGGPLPAGA
+719 LENGEPLPAGA
-730 QVEIIGENIL
+730 QVVIIDKNIL

-747 GMRGEVYLTGL
+747 GMGGEVYLTGL
-758 AMNNRLRVTWRE
+758 EAENQLRVIWRE

-777 PFPETTDPLP
+777 TFPETTDPLP
-787 HLETYICVGVEP
+787 HLGTYICVGVEP

>member
-1 MTLRLK
+1 
-7 SWFYLDMVLAMAV
+7 MAV
-20 LHRTYTCI
+20 LYRTYTFI
-28 FLNSRLLLL
+28 FINVRLLLL
-37 SMLMLTPS
+37 SMLMLYPS
-45 TSLAEDTPFAAEEVF
+45 TMFAEDAPLATEEIF
-60 LEVFIN
+60 LDVFIN
-66 DLRKDTVLL
+66 DQRKETVLL

-147 IDFNE
+147 IDF
-152 PSAPSPGGFINY
+152 SAPSPASPGGFINY
-164 SLFANHAEGLTNT
+164 SISANHTQGLTNST
-177 SGSLD
+177 GSLD
-182 LNRFGSWGSARTR
+182 LGRFGSWGSAHTR
-195 ILGSDL
+195 ILGLDL
-201 NEQASV
+201 NKQASA

-217 KPMEL
+217 KPMQL

-238 GVVRFGGVQWATD
+238 GMVRFGGVQWATN
-251 FSLQPGFMTS
+251 FSLQPSFMTS
-261 PRPKISGE
+261 PRPGISGE
-269 SSLPSTVELYVDNLL
+269 SALPSTVELYVDNLL

-293 PFTIQDLPV
+293 PFSIQDLPV
-302 INGQGDAQL
+302 LNGQGDARL

-320 QVITK
+320 QVITQ

-339 SYSYELG
+339 NYSYELG
-346 FVRKNFGID
+346 FVRRNFGID

-370 GYTEKFTGEVHGEL
+370 GLTEKFTGEVHGEL
-384 LGSQQSVGLGGV
+384 LGNQQSVGLGGV
-396 LLSPAAGILS
+396 LLSPFAGVLS
-406 GNLAMSNSK
+406 GSLATSHNK

-423 LGFQRQSGN
+423 FGFQRQRGN
-432 FSVGVNTQ
+432 FRVGANTQ
-440 LTSQNFA
+440 LASQNFA
-447 KLGLQSETL
+447 KLGLQPEKL

-463 MVVKMATNYFGSFAV
+463 MTVGMATKNYGSFAA

-483 AFRDMEGYKSLSGSY
+483 AFRDREENKIVSGSY
-498 VREVAGLGNLS
+498 AREVGGLGNLS
-509 ASVTRYLNA
+509 ASVTRYLSG
-518 EAKTVFGLNFSMNLD
+518 EAKTVFSLNFSMLLS
-533 LGKRRGANINMSA
+533 LGNRTTTNINMSA
-546 KPGGNNA
+546 KPGRNNA
-553 NLQLNRRLPAGSG
+553 NLQLNRRMPAGGG
-566 VGYRLVS
+566 VGYRLAS
-573 GLSDTDRR
+573 ELGDSDRR

-590 VGNYSLAA
+590 VGNYTLAA

-603 QTAFRGSASGGVA
+603 QIAFQGSASGGVA

-638 GYAGV
+638 GYSGV
-643 GIYANNQLS
+643 GIYADNQLS
-652 TRTDSKGNALLTGL
+652 TRTDAKGNALLTGL

-671 NLVRIEQS
+671 NSVRIEQS
-679 NIPLDAQIDT
+679 DIPFDAQIDAVE
-689 LQLDAVPYFRGGL
+689 LDAVPYFRSGL

-719 LENGGPLPAGA
+719 LENGEPLPAGA
-730 QVEIIGENIL
+730 QVQIIGDNIL

-777 PFPETTDPLP
+777 PFPETTDPQP
-787 HLETYICVGVEP
+787 HLGTYTCTGVEP

>member
-1 MTLRLK
+1 
-7 SWFYLDMVLAMAV
+7 MAV
-20 LHRTYTCI
+20 LHKTYTCI
-28 FLNSRLLLL
+28 FINVRLFLV
-37 SMLMLTPS
+37 SMLMLNPPAL
-45 TSLAEDTPFAAEEVF
+45 LAEGTSFDIEEVF
-60 LEVFIN
+60 LDVFIN
-66 DLRKDTVLL
+66 DQRKDIVLL
-75 LRNEDR
+75 LRKEDR
-81 LFAGAQDLQRWRLRL
+81 LFAAGQDLRRWRLRL
-96 PNTNPLTFYGE
+96 PDINPLTFYGE
-107 DFYALDALLGL
+107 DFYALDALAGL
-118 TYRLD
+118 TSKLD
-123 ESTQMLTMQVP
+123 ESTQILAMQVP

-147 IDFNE
+147 IDFSA
-152 PSAPSPGGFINY
+152 PSAASPGGFINY
-164 SLFANHAEGLTNT
+164 SLSTNHAEGLTNST
-177 SGSLD
+177 GSLD
-182 LNRFGSWGSARTR
+182 LSGFGSWGSAQTR
-195 ILGSDL
+195 ILGLDL
-201 NEQASV
+201 NKQARA

-217 KPMEL
+217 KPMQL
-222 TRLRFGDAI
+222 TRLLFGDAI

-238 GVVRFGGVQWATD
+238 SAVRFGGVQWATD

-261 PRPKISGE
+261 PRPEISGE
-269 SSLPSTVELYVDNLL
+269 SALPSTVELYVDNLL

-293 PFTIQDLPV
+293 PFIIQDLPV

-320 QVITK
+320 QVITQ

-346 FVRKNFGID
+346 LVRRNFGID

-370 GYTEKFTGEVHGEL
+370 GFSEKFTGEVHVEL
-384 LGSQQSVGLGGV
+384 LGNQQSVGLGGV
-396 LLSPAAGILS
+396 FLSPVVGILS
-406 GNLAMSNSK
+406 GSLAMSKSK

-423 LGFQRQSGN
+423 LGFQHQSGN

-440 LTSQNFA
+440 LASQNFA
-447 KLGLQSETL
+447 KLGLQSEKL

-463 MVVKMATNYFGSFAV
+463 MVVKMAKNNFGSFAV

-483 AFRDMEGYKSLSGSY
+483 ALRNLEENKSVSAGYVK
-498 VREVAGLGNLS
+498 EVAGIGNLS
-509 ASVTRYLNA
+509 ASLTRYLSG

-533 LGKRRGANINMSA
+533 LGKRRSANINISA
-546 KPGGNNA
+546 KPGRNNA
-553 NLQLNRRLPAGSG
+553 NLQLKRRLPAGSG

-573 GLSDTDRR
+573 GLGDSDRR

-638 GYAGV
+638 GYSGV
-643 GIYANNQLS
+643 GIYADNQLS
-652 TRTDSKGNALLTGL
+652 IRTDAKGNALLTGL

-671 NLVRIEQS
+671 NSVRIEQS
-679 NIPLDAQIDT
+679 DIPLDSQIDT
-689 LQLDAVPYFRGGL
+689 LQLDAVPYFRSGL
-702 VLKFP
+702 LLKFP
-707 VKRSRGALLTVV
+707 VKQSRGALLSVD
-719 LENGGPLPAGA
+719 LENGEPLPAGA
-730 QVEIIGENIL
+730 QVEIIGENTL

-758 AMNNRLRVTWRE
+758 EAENRLRATWRE

-787 HLETYICVGVEP
+787 HLGTYICVGVEP

>member
-1 MTLRLK
+1 
-7 SWFYLDMVLAMAV
+7 MAV
-20 LHRTYTCI
+20 LHRSYTCI
-28 FLNSRLLLL
+28 FINLRLILV
-37 SMLMLTPS
+37 SILMLNPS
-45 TSLAEDTPFAAEEVF
+45 TSLAEGTSFDIEEVF
-60 LEVFIN
+60 LNVFIN
-66 DLRKDTVLL
+66 DQHKDIVLL
-75 LRNEDR
+75 LRKEGR
-81 LFAGAQDLQRWRLRL
+81 LFAVAQDLRRWRLHL

-107 DFYALDALLGL
+107 DFYALDALRGL
-118 TYRLD
+118 TFKLD
-123 ESTQMLTMQVP
+123 ESTQSLAMQVP
-134 PRLFEATF
+134 PRLFETTL

-147 IDFNE
+147 IDFSA
-152 PSAPSPGGFINY
+152 PSAASPGGFINY
-164 SLFANHAEGLTNT
+164 SLLANHAEGLTNST
-177 SGSLD
+177 GSLD
-182 LNRFGSWGSARTR
+182 LSGFGSWGSAQTR
-195 ILGSDL
+195 ILGLDL
-201 NEQASV
+201 NNEARA

-238 GVVRFGGVQWATD
+238 GAVRFGGVQWATD
-251 FSLQPGFMTS
+251 FSLQPGFVTS
-261 PRPKISGE
+261 PRPEISGE
-269 SSLPSTVELYVDNLL
+269 SALPSTVELYVDNLL

-320 QVITK
+320 QVITQ

-346 FVRKNFGID
+346 FVRRDFGID

-370 GYTEKFTGEVHGEL
+370 GFTEKFTGEVHGEL
-384 LGSQQSVGLGGV
+384 LGNQQSVGLAGV
-396 LLSPAAGILS
+396 FLSPLMGILS
-406 GNLAMSNSK
+406 GSLAMSNSK

-423 LGFQRQSGN
+423 LGFQHQSGN

-440 LTSQNFA
+440 LTSRNFA
-447 KLGLQSETL
+447 KLGMQSEKL
-456 APRHISQ
+456 APQHISQ
-463 MVVKMATNYFGSFAV
+463 MVVKMPTNDFGSFAV

-483 AFRDMEGYKSLSGSY
+483 ALRDLEEQKSVSASY
-498 VREVAGLGNLS
+498 VSEVAGIGNLS
-509 ASVTRYLNA
+509 ASLTRYLSG

-533 LGKRRGANINMSA
+533 LGKRRNANINVSA
-546 KPGGNNA
+546 KPGRNNA
-553 NLQLNRRLPAGSG
+553 NLQLNRKSPAGGG

-573 GLSDTDRR
+573 GLGDTDRR

-603 QTAFRGSASGGVA
+603 QTAFRGSATGGVA

-628 TDSFAVVQVP
+628 TDSFALVQVP
-638 GYAGV
+638 GYADV
-643 GIYANNQLS
+643 GIYADNQLS
-652 TRTDSKGNALLTGL
+652 TRTDGKGNALLTGL

-671 NLVRIEQS
+671 NSVRIEQS
-679 NIPLDAQIDT
+679 DIPLDAQIDT
-689 LQLDAVPYFRGGL
+689 LQLDAVPYFRSGL

-707 VKRSRGALLTVV
+707 VKRSRGALLSVV
-719 LENGGPLPAGA
+719 LENGEPLPAGA
-730 QVEIIGENIL
+730 QVVIIDKNIL

-747 GMRGEVYLTGL
+747 GMGGEVYLTGL
-758 AMNNRLRVTWRE
+758 EAENQLRVIWRE
-770 QSCEFAL
+770 QSCEFTLA
-777 PFPETTDPLP
+777 FPETTDPLP
-787 HLETYICVGVEP
+787 HLGTYICIGVEP

>member
-1 MTLRLK
+1 
-7 SWFYLDMVLAMAV
+7 MAV
-20 LHRTYTCI
+20 LHRSYTCI
-28 FLNSRLLLL
+28 FINLRLILV
-37 SMLMLTPS
+37 SILMLNPS
-45 TSLAEDTPFAAEEVF
+45 TSLAEGTSFDIEEVF
-60 LEVFIN
+60 LDVFIN
-66 DLRKDTVLL
+66 DQHKDTVLL
-75 LRNEDR
+75 LRNEGR
-81 LFAGAQDLQRWRLRL
+81 LFAVAQDLRRWRLHL

-107 DFYALDALLGL
+107 DFYALDALRGL
-118 TYRLD
+118 TFKLD
-123 ESTQMLTMQVP
+123 ESTQSLAMQVP
-134 PRLFEATF
+134 PRLFETTL

-147 IDFNE
+147 IDFSA
-152 PSAPSPGGFINY
+152 PSAASPGGFINY
-164 SLFANHAEGLTNT
+164 SLLANHAEGLTNST
-177 SGSLD
+177 GSLD
-182 LNRFGSWGSARTR
+182 LSGFGSWGSAQTR
-195 ILGSDL
+195 ILGLDL
-201 NEQASV
+201 NNEARA

-238 GVVRFGGVQWATD
+238 GAVRFGGVQWATD
-251 FSLQPGFMTS
+251 FSLQPGFMAS
-261 PRPKISGE
+261 PRPEISGE

-320 QVITK
+320 QVITQ
-325 PFFTSSRLLKQGLQ
+325 PFFTNSRLLKQGLQ
-339 SYSYELG
+339 DYSYELG
-346 FVRKNFGID
+346 FVRRNFGTD
-355 SNNYGRLMAV
+355 SNNYGRFMAV

-370 GYTEKFTGEVHGEL
+370 GFTEKFTGEVHGEL

-406 GNLAMSNSK
+406 GTLAMSNSK

-423 LGFQRQSGN
+423 LGFQHQSGN
-432 FSVGVNTQ
+432 FSVGMNTQ

-447 KLGLQSETL
+447 KLGPQSEKL
-456 APRHISQ
+456 APQHISQ
-463 MVVKMATNYFGSFAV
+463 MVVKMATNDFGSFAL

-483 AFRDMEGYKSLSGSY
+483 AFRDMENYKSVSGSY
-498 VREVAGLGNLS
+498 VREVVGIGNLS
-509 ASVTRYLNA
+509 ASVTRYLSG

-533 LGKRRGANINMSA
+533 LGKRRNANINVSA
-546 KPGGNNA
+546 KPGRNNA

-573 GLSDTDRR
+573 GLGDTDRR
-581 EAEVSLQNG
+581 EAEVSLQNR
-590 VGNYSLAA
+590 VGSYSLAA

-628 TDSFAVVQVP
+628 TDSFALVQVP
-638 GYAGV
+638 GYADV
-643 GIYANNQLS
+643 GIYADNRLS

-671 NLVRIEQS
+671 NPVRIEQS
-679 NIPLDAQIDT
+679 DIPLDAQIDT
-689 LQLDAVPYFRGGL
+689 LQLEAVPYFRSGL

-707 VKRSRGALLTVV
+707 VKRSRGALFSVV
-719 LENGGPLPAGA
+719 LENGEPLPAGA
-730 QVEIIGENIL
+730 QVVIIDKNIL

-747 GMRGEVYLTGL
+747 GMGGEVYLTGL
-758 AMNNRLRVTWRE
+758 EAENQLRVIWRE
-770 QSCEFAL
+770 QICEFAL
-777 PFPETTDPLP
+777 TFPETTEPLP
-787 HLETYICVGVEP
+787 HLGTYICVGVEP